1 MGLFLGLITRRYLKI
16 KKSNYVWQM
25 HLITKAKSAAAAAA
39 NNLMQIGSAGNDYA
53 AGSALEKK
61 LQQRQYK
68 MKILEDKLDL
78 QKAEIQTKL
87 DEINTEL
94 QSVEGM
100 INSSIKTSFSY
111 NVQ

>member
-1 MGLFLGLITRRYLKI
+1 MTLFLGIVTRRMLKI

-25 HLITKAKSAAAAAA
+25 HLITKAKSLAASAA

-68 MKILEDKLDL
+68 LKILEEKLDL
-78 QKAEIQTKL
+78 QKAELQTKI

-94 QSVEGM
+94 QSVESM
-100 INSSIKTSFSY
+100 INSAIKTSFSY
-111 NVQ
+111 NVG

>member
-1 MGLFLGLITRRYLKI
+1 MGLFLGLVTRRMLKI

-25 HLITKAKSAAAAAA
+25 HLITKAKSAAASAA

-68 MKILEDKLDL
+68 LKILEEKLDL

-94 QSVEGM
+94 QSVESM
-100 INSSIKTSFSY
+100 INSAIKSSFSY
-111 NVQ
+111 NVG

>member
-1 MGLFLGLITRRYLKI
+1 MGLFLGLITRRFLKI

-25 HLITKAKSAAAAAA
+25 HLITKAKSAASAAA

-68 MKILEDKLDL
+68 MKILEEKLDL

-87 DEINTEL
+87 DEIATEL
-94 QSVEGM
+94 QSVETM
-100 INSSIKTSFSY
+100 INSAIKSSFTY
-111 NVQ
+111 NIS